1 MNKLQG
7 YGIARVRSA
16 KIETPEGGGK
26 TYLGVFVEFAPRH
39 MDNDKV
45 FTQRLAIRSY
55 QRDMGELV
63 QRLKPGVM
71 VSFVGE
77 VDAYVTEKDGKH
89 YANPRLVGR
98 LEVLDIGQGGQGQP
112 PRPTQP
118 RASSSAKSAAPAAG
132 NDGPHDDDV
141 PF

>member
-16 KIETPEGGGK
+16 SIETPKEGGK
-26 TYLGVFVEFAPRH
+26 TFLGVFVEFSPRQL
-39 MDNDKV
+39 DNGKV
-45 FTQRLAIRSY
+45 YTQRLAIRSY
-55 QRDMGELV
+55 QRDMSELV

-77 VDAYVTEKDGKH
+77 VDAYATEKDGKT

-98 LEVLDIGQGGQGQP
+98 LEVLDLGQGGQSQP
-112 PRPTQP
+112 QQQTQP
-118 RASSSAKSAAPAAG
+118 RGNVSAKSAASAAG
-132 NDGPHDDDV
+132 NDGPPDDDV